1 MIFIFV
7 LQGFKRNLNEI
18 RPFLGPFLNYYNQF
32 LHIFL
37 FGHFTIFQDYFL
49 IQSFVAKIVFF
60 CQQTTKLEL
69 KVTSVS
75 GVGPEMSSKA
85 NNIRERNRRELF
97 SVGLVSCIHRAHY
110 IGSDLTSPKAKTIP
124 FIYFSV

>member
-49 IQSFVAKIVFF
+49 IQSFVAKIAVFLP
-60 CQQTTKLEL
+60 TNYK
-69 KVTSVS
+69 
-75 GVGPEMSSKA
+75 
-85 NNIRERNRRELF
+85 IRIE
-97 SVGLVSCIHRAHY
+97 
-110 IGSDLTSPKAKTIP
+110 SDQCKWGWP
-124 FIYFSV
+124 